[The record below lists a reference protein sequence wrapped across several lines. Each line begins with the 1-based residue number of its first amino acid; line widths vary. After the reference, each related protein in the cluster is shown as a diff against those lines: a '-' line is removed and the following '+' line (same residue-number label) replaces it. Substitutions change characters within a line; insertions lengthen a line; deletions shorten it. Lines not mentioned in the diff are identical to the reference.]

1 MKFMLAAL
9 IPLFGL
15 IVSGCMPDSQV
26 ANKNL
31 STEADNFK
39 ILRKTVFY
47 NTWTDTEIAVFTGF
61 CSIEDM
67 TNRLWVT
74 CKDAD
79 GYKRHQLG
87 RSPNLTYFMV
97 QLEGADVSTYHTKIV
112 WKPQSFVP
120 DLDVRVDT
128 QELLSRDHIGVTDG
142 RDQ

>member
-1 MKFMLAAL
+1 MKLKLAAL
-9 IPLFGL
+9 ATFSALF
-15 IVSGCMPDSQV
+15 VSACVPDSQV

-47 NTWTDTEIAVFTGF
+47 NTWTDTEVAVFTGF
-61 CSIEDM
+61 CSIEDK

-74 CKDAD
+74 CKDSD

-87 RSPNLTYFMV
+87 KSNNMTYFMV

-112 WKPQSFVP
+112 WKPQSFIP

-128 QELLSRDHIGVTDG
+128 QELLSTDHIDK
-142 RDQ
+142 

>member
-1 MKFMLAAL
+1 MKLKLTLVLTVITLL
-9 IPLFGL
+9 I
-15 IVSGCMPDSQV
+15 SGCMPDAQV

-39 ILRKTVFY
+39 ILRKVVFY

-61 CSIEDM
+61 CSIEDK
-67 TNRLWVT
+67 TNLLWVT

-87 RSPNLTYFMV
+87 RANSMTYFMV

-112 WKPQSFVP
+112 WKPQSFIP
-120 DLDVRVDT
+120 DLDVRSDT
-128 QELLSRDHIGVTDG
+128 QELLSTDHIDN
-142 RDQ
+142 

>member
-1 MKFMLAAL
+1 MKLKLAVLATFSAL
-9 IPLFGL
+9 F
-15 IVSGCMPDSQV
+15 VSACMPDSKV
-26 ANKNL
+26 ANRNL

-47 NTWTDTEIAVFTGF
+47 NTWTDTEVAVFTGF
-61 CSIEDM
+61 CSIEDK

-74 CKDAD
+74 CKDSD

-87 RSPNLTYFMV
+87 KSNNMTYFMV

-112 WKPQSFVP
+112 WKPQSFIP

-128 QELLSRDHIGVTDG
+128 QEILSTDHIDN
-142 RDQ
+142 